1 MLLLLS
7 SCQTTQPACVSLCE
21 ILVRDCEYDAY
32 PSLQSCE
39 QGCAYDEENG
49 ADSAKLL
56 ACVEDA
62 DCNTFAV
69 VECQHRFGV
78 ED

>member
-1 MLLLLS
+1 
-7 SCQTTQPACVSLCE
+7 VSLCE